1 MDQAERKIID
11 VLSKDDSVLE
21 ARYILGNIYMRQEKY
36 NEAIEEYKKA
46 LSVNLDY
53 YDAIFGLA
61 LAYKRY
67 KKYNEA
73 IVGLK
78 RLMDIDPKYTKRLLN
93 LGDVYEE

>member
-36 NEAIEEYKKA
+36 NEA
-46 LSVNLDY
+46 S
-53 YDAIFGLA
+53 
-61 LAYKRY
+61 
-67 KKYNEA
+67 
-73 IVGLK
+73 VGLK